1 MEKNIES
8 QGAVARRR
16 LSQIKVLSR
25 LLEHELELAK
35 GEEVVLDKDLME
47 NTLDVL
53 ELFIEE
59 AEGASGLRQSGRER
73 KVVQAGEGKAQVTR
87 LN

>member
-1 MEKNIES
+1 MEKTIDSSS
-8 QGAVARRR
+8 QFTQRH

-35 GEEVVLDKDLME
+35 GEEVVLEKPLLE
-47 NTLDVL
+47 NVLDTL
-53 ELFIEE
+53 EIFIEDIDTK
-59 AEGASGLRQSGRER
+59 SGGRPAVER
-73 KVVQAGEGKAQVTR
+73 KAVAGEAKPQVTR